1 MRGWKGVV
9 VAGRQAG
16 AHWSRCVA
24 PPLACEAPCPIDLL
38 QGFVVSRR
46 LASQLGRRGS
56 AGRTRRPEAAA
67 GVAASQPLDVGQ
79 LSAVRARLTV
89 VDGGLVPR

>member
-67 GVAASQPLDVGQ
+67 ASQPLDVGQ